1 MAMVVMHKDFQAGYK
16 LDGSLKK
23 NAWDLMLKLSSS
35 ENSNGLNL
43 KMPQGAIDRR
53 VRVARVN
60 DNFRAVL
67 FDASN
72 PGEAFYVL
80 VAIKPHDLAYQYA
93 ATLKMQ
99 VNPMNG
105 VFEVLKSADAEPVA
119 VEPPIA
125 ARPVADD
132 RPLLLPFQS
141 AELIGLG
148 ITERIAGRAVQVRDE
163 DELQRICVD
172 APSWQGSALLDLAFG
187 ASLEDVRRTYTVLA
201 SETDRSGSH
210 EFGNGESDPGQLRES
225 LQRPGSQMDFV
236 VFSDDE
242 HMRRILEGDFEAWRV
257 FLHPEQ
263 RSVAYHPGWKGAFR
277 ITGGAGTGKTVVGMH
292 RAVFLA
298 RRSNVR
304 VLVTTF
310 TRNLAAEL
318 KRQLAQLA
326 EPEVLNRID
335 VRHIDQLARE
345 VVLRAKGHRTPL
357 RSNDERRCWLQVLGQ
372 MDLTEA
378 DRQLLTPDFLSRE
391 YVQVILGRGVRSRD
405 EYLKISRPGRRVRLN
420 RLQRARIWS
429 VVEEFERQLSLDD
442 KTTFGKLIAE
452 AAEIVADQ
460 RTLDTHRYDHV
471 VVDEA
476 QDLSPAHWRL
486 LRGVVPVGPD
496 DLFICEDAH
505 QRIYGD
511 RVVLSRYGIETR
523 GRSRKLTLNY
533 RTTSQVLQ
541 FATQVLGDEA
551 YLDLDEETDSTE
563 RYRSLLTGLRPR
575 YRDFRNETDEQRFIA
590 QQIAEWK
597 EESGELGDIAV
608 LARTGKIRDKFARAL
623 READIPVVIVEDG
636 DASTRRDAVHV
647 ATMYRA
653 KGVEYQRVAVVG
665 ADAGAVP
672 LDFVLGQSAPE
683 EQDDVRQRERCLF
696 YVACTRP
703 RDQLLVTWTGI
714 RTPFLS
720 FLPEAPA
727 EA

>member
-1 MAMVVMHKDFQAGYK
+1 MATVVMHKDFQADLK

-23 NAWDLMLKLSSS
+23 NAWDLLRKLSSS
-35 ENSNGLNL
+35 ADSSGLNL
-43 KMPQGAIDRR
+43 KIPQGAIDRR

-67 FDASN
+67 FAAGTLD
-72 PGEAFYVL
+72 EATYVL

-93 ATLKMQ
+93 STLKMQ

-105 VFEVLKSADAEPVA
+105 VFEVLKSADAAPVA
-119 VEPPIA
+119 EPPA
-125 ARPVADD
+125 AAPSTVESE
-132 RPLLLPFQS
+132 PLRLPFQPG
-141 AELIGLG
+141 ELIALG
-148 ITERIAGRAVQVRDE
+148 ITERIAHRAVEVRDD

-187 ASLEDVRRTYTVLA
+187 ASLEDVRRTYTALG
-201 SETDRSGSH
+201 SETDRGTAH
-210 EFGNGESDPGQLRES
+210 EFGRGEPDAEQLRES
-225 LQRPGSQMDFV
+225 LRRPGSQMDFV

-263 RSVAYHPGWKGAFR
+263 RSVAYHPGWKGSFR
-277 ITGGAGTGKTVVGMH
+277 ITGGAGTGKTIVGMH

-298 RRSNVR
+298 RRSDVR

-310 TRNLAAEL
+310 TRNLAEEL

-326 EPEVLNRID
+326 EPEVLARID
-335 VRHIDQLARE
+335 VRGVDQLASE
-345 VVLRAKGHRTPL
+345 VLLRAKDRRTTL
-357 RSNDERRCWLQVLGQ
+357 RGNDERHYWQRVLDRV
-372 MDLTEA
+372 DLNEA

-391 YVQVILGRGVRSRD
+391 YVQVILGHGVRNRD
-405 EYLKISRPGRRVRLN
+405 EYLKVSRPGRRVRLN

-429 VVEEFERQLSLDD
+429 AVEEFERQLSLDD
-442 KTTFGKLIAE
+442 KTTFGKTVVE

-533 RTTSQVLQ
+533 RTTSEVLK
-541 FATQVLGDEA
+541 FATGILGDEKF
-551 YLDLDEETDSTE
+551 LDLDEEPDSVE
-563 RYRSLLTGLRPR
+563 RYRSLLRGWFPVRR
-575 YRDFRNETDEQRFIA
+575 GFRNDTEEQRFIV
-590 QQIAEWK
+590 QQIAEWRA
-597 EESGELGDIAV
+597 EPGEPGEIAV
-608 LARTGKIRDKFARAL
+608 LARTRTVRDRFARAL
-623 READIPVVIVEDG
+623 RESDIPAVIVEDG
-636 DASTRRDAVHV
+636 DASTRRDAVQV
-647 ATMYRA
+647 ATMNRA
-653 KGVEYQRVAVVG
+653 KGVEYRRVAVV
-665 ADAGAVP
+665 AVDERTVP
-672 LDFVLGQSAPE
+672 NDFVLGQSAPE

-703 RDQLLVTWTGI
+703 RDQLLVTWVG
-714 RTPFLS
+714 TPS
-720 FLPEAPA
+720 PFLPEARA
-727 EA
+727 EE